1 MAAQRKLNNL
11 LNFIQWVIDN
21 REICNHMSLTPK
33 CVSFVLQF
41 SNNLMNIMIMITM
54 IIMMVIVAIITV
66 LDIELNAYIFG
77 ILILKRIIS
86 FILHFPCYEFE
97 V

>member
-1 MAAQRKLNNL
+1 
-11 LNFIQWVIDN
+11 
-21 REICNHMSLTPK
+21 MSLIPK

-41 SNNLMNIMIMITM
+41 SNNLMKIMIMTTM
-54 IIMMVIVAIITV
+54 MIMMVIVAFITV

-77 ILILKRIIS
+77 ILILKRIVS
-86 FILHFPCYEFE
+86 FILHFSCDEFE